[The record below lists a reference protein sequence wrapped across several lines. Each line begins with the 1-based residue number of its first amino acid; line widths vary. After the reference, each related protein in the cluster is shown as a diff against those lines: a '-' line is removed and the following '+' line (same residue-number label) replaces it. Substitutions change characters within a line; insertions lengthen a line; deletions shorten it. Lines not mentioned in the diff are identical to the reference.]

1 MRILVSGASGLIG
14 NALVSHLSK
23 NGHEVIKLVRRKA
36 VGPQEFSWNP
46 ASHELDIQNL
56 GQIDAVIN
64 LSGAGVGD
72 RRWTTNYKRE
82 ILNSRVDATSTL
94 VSAIGE
100 MTVKPKVLVNA
111 SAIGFYGDRGMQTV
125 DETSNKGEGFLADVV
140 EDWEASAMKA
150 TSYGVRVVL
159 ARTGLVFT
167 NRGGALAKLL
177 PLFKLGLGGKIA
189 GGNQYW
195 SFISLEDE
203 IRAIYFLL
211 ENEISGPVNLTSP
224 SPATNAEVTNSL
236 GRALKRPTL
245 LAVPGFA
252 LHLVL
257 GEFASEITGGVKVL
271 PMVLQKA
278 GFTWNH
284 PTIDDVVS
292 TVI

>member
-1 MRILVSGASGLIG
+1 MRILISGASGLIG
-14 NALVSHLSK
+14 NALVSHLAK

-46 ASHELDIQNL
+46 ALHDLDTQNL

-72 RRWTTNYKRE
+72 RRWTTNYKKE
-82 ILNSRVDATSTL
+82 ILNSRVDATTTL

-100 MTVKPKVLVNA
+100 MPVKPRVLINA
-111 SAIGFYGDRGMQTV
+111 SAIGFYGDRGSQAV

-140 EDWEASAMKA
+140 EDWEASAMTA
-150 TSYGVRVVL
+150 TSYGVRVVF

-224 SPATNAEVTNSL
+224 SPATNAEVTKSL
-236 GRALKRPTL
+236 GKALKRPTL